1 MASLL
6 DAVFMA
12 NYQRFDT
19 ANRASLLL
27 ILVFCTPLG
36 VHRSVERM
44 PTHRFPHPV
53 GVRPKSDTLTSKA
66 KPLRGAQAEPFFA
79 NNKND
84 LSHHNS

>member
-1 MASLL
+1 L

-12 NYQRFDT
+12 NSQRFDT

-44 PTHRFPHPV
+44 SYNRFPHPV
-53 GVRPKSDTLTSKA
+53 GVRP
-66 KPLRGAQAEPFFA
+66 FFDYNA
-79 NNKND
+79 
-84 LSHHNS
+84 